1 MTKQS
6 SHKLTASMIVLLA
19 FAVSSCGDTHVVTS
33 DEHHFKVE
41 TVVTGLSH
49 PWSVAFLPDGDLL
62 ITERSGDLRRVSNG
76 ELLPEPISGLPEIRQ
91 AGQGGLLDVALH
103 PDFESNRLV
112 YLSYAASGDGGYNTE
127 VLRGRLDDN
136 TLTDVEVI
144 FVALP
149 KLRGGRHFG
158 SRLLFVDDYLYISLG
173 ERGAQ
178 DEAQNPANHLGT
190 LIRLHDDGRVP
201 DDNPFVGEP
210 EALPEIYTYGNR
222 NIQGLALQ
230 PGTDQIW
237 MHEHGPQGGD
247 EVNIV
252 RRGANYGWPVVT
264 HGVEYITGA
273 KIGEGKHKEGM
284 EPPLHVWTPSIA
296 PSGMTFYDGDQFPE
310 WQGDLFVG
318 SLRFGTLSRLEVEGE
333 KIVQEERLLEG
344 QLTRVRDVRQG
355 PDGYLYLLTD
365 ERNGK
370 LLRLKPVD

>member
-1 MTKQS
+1 MFKNAVIIS
-6 SHKLTASMIVLLA
+6 LLA
-19 FAVSSCGDTHVVTS
+19 LIITACADPAPPS
-33 DEHHFKVE
+33 DRYDIRLE
-41 TVVTGLSH
+41 TVADGLSH
-49 PWSVAFLPDGDLL
+49 PWGMAFLPDGDLL
-62 ITERSGDLRRVSNG
+62 ITERTGDLRRVSDG
-76 ELLPEPISGLPEIRQ
+76 ELLPEPIDGLPEIRQ
-91 AGQGGLLDVALH
+91 VGQGGLLDVALH

-127 VLRGRLDDN
+127 VLRGRLQDN
-136 TLTDVEVI
+136 ALVDVETI
-144 FVALP
+144 FIALP

-190 LIRLHDDGRVP
+190 LIRLYDDGRVP
-201 DDNPFVGEP
+201 DDNPFVGDP
-210 EALPEIYTYGNR
+210 DVLPEIYTYGNR

-230 PGTDQIW
+230 PGTDRIW

-252 RRGANYGWPVVT
+252 KRGTNYGWPVVT

-273 KIGEGKHKEGM
+273 KIGVGTHKEGM

-296 PSGMTFYDGDQFPE
+296 PSGMTFYDGGQFPE

-333 KIVQEERLLEG
+333 EIVHEERLLEG
-344 QLTRVRDVRQG
+344 RLTRVRDVRQG

-370 LLRLKPVD
+370 LLRLMPVD